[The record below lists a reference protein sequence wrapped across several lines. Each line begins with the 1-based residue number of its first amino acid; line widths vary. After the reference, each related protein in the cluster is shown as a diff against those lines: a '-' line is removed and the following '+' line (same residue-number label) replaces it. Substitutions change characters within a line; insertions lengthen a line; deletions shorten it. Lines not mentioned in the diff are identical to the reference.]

1 MLVDHEKMV
10 VFRSGEPQLE
20 DRMQKIKGGI
30 MMLMA
35 VVVLLTMAVNT
46 HAESKEEQQ
55 KKIVEMAQ
63 QSLQQL
69 YQAQP
74 LAKAAVKNAAGY
86 AVFSDLGVK
95 ILFAG
100 SGNGQGV
107 AVNNK
112 TNQQTFMKMVE
123 LQAGLGFGIKK
134 FRNIFVFETEKAMN
148 SFVNSGWQFGGQAT
162 AAAKTATSG
171 GAMAGAAQV
180 DDGVWLYQI
189 TEKGLELSVT
199 ATGAKYYKNDSLN

>member
-1 MLVDHEKMV
+1 
-10 VFRSGEPQLE
+10 
-20 DRMQKIKGGI
+20 MQKIKGGI
-30 MMLMA
+30 MTLMA
-35 VVVLLTMAVNT
+35 VVVLLTMAVNS
-46 HAESKEEQQ
+46 HPESKEEQQ
-55 KKIVEMAQ
+55 KKVEMAQ

-86 AVFSDLGVK
+86 AVFSDMGVK

-189 TEKGLELSVT
+189 TEKGLEVSVT